1 LASAEPALFE
11 PSPPA
16 SQRAP
21 SGAVSPTELDGNYYD
36 PRRSQPVPVRLF
48 VAGGRLIV
56 SGAGVDVECALGAVR
71 IGPPLLG
78 ATLDA
83 LLLPSGAQIE
93 TPDNAAVQRLRELSG
108 RPVPFGLIHRAERSW
123 PLAVLAT
130 ALVVFALV
138 TAYVWIIP
146 FAALHAA
153 RSWPGLAQRIGHGT
167 LALLDVAFRPSELEP
182 SERQRLRA
190 VFEPVVADHPGLG
203 LKLEFRKAGVAN
215 AFSLPDGTVVLT
227 DEIVRLAEHDDEL
240 LGVLFHEAGH
250 VAHGHGL
257 RRVIESSVLAL
268 LAMAY
273 YGDADQV
280 TALAGGLPLAYAKSR
295 YSREEE
301 LEADAAAKGGLIR
314 HGKDV
319 RHFARM
325 LHALERASASAD
337 RELEYLS
344 SHPATRERVERFEG
358 GGRASPNVEEGP
370 SAECPIGPGSTC
382 PSPAQRGRGESGTN
396 LGTRY

>member
-1 LASAEPALFE
+1 MASAERTPLELPA
-11 PSPPA
+11 PA
-16 SQRAP
+16 SQR
-21 SGAVSPTELDGNYYD
+21 SGARAASGAAPRFELDGHYYD
-36 PRRSQPVPVRLF
+36 PRRSEPVPVRLF
-48 VAGGRLIV
+48 IHGASLIV
-56 SGAGVDVECALGAVR
+56 SGAGVDVECALAAVR

-83 LLLPSGAQIE
+83 LLLPSGAKVE
-93 TPDNAAVQRLRELSG
+93 TPDNAAVRQLRALAV
-108 RPVPFGLIHRAERSW
+108 RPGPFARIHRAEQSW
-123 PLAVLAT
+123 ALSILAAAFVI
-130 ALVVFALV
+130 FALV
-138 TAYVWIIP
+138 SAYVWAIP
-146 FAALHAA
+146 FGALHVA
-153 RSWPGLAQRIGHGT
+153 RSWPSIAQRIGHGT
-167 LALLDVAFRPSELEP
+167 LALLDVAFRPSQLEP
-182 SERQRLRA
+182 SERERLRA

-227 DEIVRLAEHDDEL
+227 DEIVKLAEHDDEL

-273 YGDADQV
+273 FGDADQV

-301 LEADAAAKGGLIR
+301 LEADAAAVEGLRR
-314 HGKDV
+314 HGKDT

-325 LHALERASASAD
+325 LHALEAASGKAD
-337 RELEYLS
+337 HELEYLS
-344 SHPATRERVERFEG
+344 SHPATHERVRRFEAAP
-358 GGRASPNVEEGP
+358 R
-370 SAECPIGPGSTC
+370 
-382 PSPAQRGRGESGTN
+382 
-396 LGTRY
+396 